1 MAVTTASFSLLTSKV
16 FDGESLTSLLEFKDT
31 DGDSSFSI
39 TSSALSNGSCISKRL
54 FSQTLLL
61 FAKKKANCPCFH
73 VDMATVPHA
82 LFKISFQCFFHFI
95 KLCVRPILKVWRL
108 GCYKDDLLMTR

>member
-1 MAVTTASFSLLTSKV
+1 MAVTTPSFSLLTSKV

-61 FAKKKANCPCFH
+61 LQRRRLIVIVFILIWYLPPCSIQAQLSMSFSFH
-73 VDMATVPHA
+73 QT
-82 LFKISFQCFFHFI
+82 LSRS
-95 KLCVRPILKVWRL
+95 LLKVW
-108 GCYKDDLLMTR
+108 